1 MSPTLGET
9 YKLKNNSMGILERDK
24 NPNEFIKIWKD
35 VSMRL
40 TLEDKDKGGYQFVG
54 SNLGLR
60 FFEKE
65 GKSKKGCI
73 EIEDWG
79 FSVRFVLEF
88 QDNSIYT
95 LNLCFG

>member
-35 VSMRL
+35 VSLRL

-54 SNLGLR
+54 KK
-60 FFEKE
+60 KE

-79 FSVRFVLEF
+79 FSVPFVLEF